1 MSDIWMQTGTGRAFD
16 LMAPTADMVDLEHD
30 VAEALAREPR
40 FGGHVRSGPYSVA
53 QHCVLG
59 ADAIIAETGSI
70 ETARAFLL
78 HDAKEAY
85 IKDQMTPLKEALAVH
100 VGLIVADEV
109 GGGEAAR
116 EMSRRTGE
124 LIFRHALAGL
134 EFNIDAAIHTAAG
147 HPWPLAPDIAARV
160 RQWDLVMLSAERR
173 DLLCKPPKP
182 WHPSVER
189 VPPPRR
195 LGRITVWP
203 WPKAAD
209 EWRARL
215 YQLFPHLSPEHRAA

>member
-1 MSDIWMQTGTGRAFD
+1 MTDIWMQTGTGRAFD

-59 ADAIIAETGSI
+59 ADVIIAETGSI

-78 HDAKEAY
+78 HDAKEAF
-85 IKDQMTPLKEALAVH
+85 IKDQMTPLKQAFAAH
-100 VGLIVADEV
+100 VGLAFAQQANAEGD
-109 GGGEAAR
+109 GLAQ
-116 EMSRRTGE
+116 RTGVF
-124 LIFRHALAGL
+124 IFNSALAEM
-134 EFNIDAAIHTAAG
+134 EFKIDAAIHAAAG
-147 HPWPLAPDIAARV
+147 HPWPLPPDIAARV
-160 RQWDLVMLSAERR
+160 HLWDLAMLAAERR

-182 WHPSVER
+182 WHASVER

-215 YQLFPHLSPEHRAA
+215 HTLFPHLSPEHREA

>member
-16 LMAPTADMVDLEHD
+16 LMSPTADMVDLEHD

-59 ADAIIAETGSI
+59 ADTIIAETGSI

-78 HDAKEAY
+78 HDGHESY
-85 IKDQMTPLKEALAVH
+85 CKDITTPLAEALDRRVEQQVAYRLAVSGA
-100 VGLIVADEV
+100 VGLPPDFTKGIF
-109 GGGEAAR
+109 EAALR
-116 EMSRRTGE
+116 
-124 LIFRHALAGL
+124 GL
-134 EFNIDAAIHTAAG
+134 KEDLNVAIHEAAG

-160 RQWDLVMLSAERR
+160 RHWDLAMLAAERR
-173 DLLCKPPKP
+173 DLLVRPPKP

-215 YQLFPHLSPEHRAA
+215 HTLFPHLAAKAA

>member
-1 MSDIWMQTGTGRAFD
+1 MTDIWMQTGTGRAFD

-59 ADAIIAETGSI
+59 ADTIIAETGSI

-85 IKDQMTPLKEALAVH
+85 IKDQMPPLKGAFAAH
-100 VGLIVADEV
+100 VGLIFAAEI
-109 GGGEAAR
+109 GGGDAAK

-124 LIFRHALAGL
+124 LIFRRALAEM
-134 EFNIDAAIHTAAG
+134 EFKIDAAIHAAAG
-147 HPWPLAPDIAARV
+147 HPWPLPPDIAARV
-160 RQWDLVMLSAERR
+160 KHWDLAMLAAERR

-189 VPPPRR
+189 VLPPAR
-195 LGRITVWP
+195 LGRIKVWP

-209 EWRARL
+209 AWRARL
-215 YQLFPHLSPEHRAA
+215 HTLFPHLAANAA

>member
-78 HDAKEAY
+78 HDAKEAF
-85 IKDQMTPLKEALAVH
+85 IKDQMTPLKQAFAAH
-100 VGLIVADEV
+100 VGLVFEMEHGASGIGLPA
-109 GGGEAAR
+109 AAR
-116 EMSRRTGE
+116 QTGK
-124 LIFRHALAGL
+124 LIFWRALAEM
-134 EFNIDAAIHTAAG
+134 EFKVDAAIHAAAG
-147 HPWPLAPDIAARV
+147 HPWPLPPDIAARV
-160 RQWDLVMLSAERR
+160 HHWDLAMLAAERR

-189 VPPPRR
+189 VPPPARI
-195 LGRITVWP
+195 GRIKVWP

-215 YQLFPHLSPEHRAA
+215 HQLFPHLAANAA

>member
-59 ADAIIAETGSI
+59 ADTIIAETGSI

-85 IKDQMTPLKEALAVH
+85 IKDQMTPLKQAFAAH
-100 VGLIVADEV
+100 VGLAIAADQGLDHR
-109 GGGEAAR
+109 GGYGH
-116 EMSRRTGE
+116 G
-124 LIFRHALAGL
+124 LFLQALAAM
-134 EFNIDAAIHTAAG
+134 ESKIDAAIHEAAG
-147 HPWPLAPDIAARV
+147 HTWPLPPDIAARV
-160 RQWDLVMLSAERR
+160 RQWDLAMLAAERR

-182 WHPSVER
+182 WHASVER
-189 VPPPRR
+189 VPPPAR
-195 LGRITVWP
+195 LGRIKVWP

-215 YQLFPHLSPEHRAA
+215 HTLFPHLAANAA